1 MEYDGGLLMIGSLPS
16 GVSKYRFVP
25 ECISLY
31 EVEGEFYTTL
41 QDAMERCQ
49 IKQFRSGKMPK
60 ISQIG
65 QGFSNSPD
73 IRDVFGATILKPC
86 NYVPLSK
93 VLGFDIDYINSCYAL
108 SDTVIERMLRDG
120 RRRRMLFL
128 FWKTPFFR
136 ERYPYIVKVD
146 PSSGPQVM
154 DAEFMSRLIEQP
166 FKHWTSFTRG
176 YNARLT
182 AVTEMVFAFTRED
195 DAFKFKMMLPW

>member
-1 MEYDGGLLMIGSLPS
+1 M
-16 GVSKYRFVP
+16 VKKYRFMP
-25 ECISLY
+25 DRISLF
-31 EVEGEFYTTL
+31 EIDGEFYTTL

-49 IKQFRSGKMPK
+49 MKQFRSGKMPK

-65 QGFSNSPD
+65 QGFTGDPD
-73 IRDVFGATILKPC
+73 LRDVFGATILKPC

-93 VLGFDIDYINSCYAL
+93 VLGVDIDYINCCYAL
-108 SDTVIERMLRDG
+108 SDSIIERMIREG
-120 RRRRMLFL
+120 RRRRLL
-128 FWKTPFFR
+128 FWKMPFFR
-136 ERYPYIVKVD
+136 ERYPYVVKVD

-154 DAEFMSRLIEQP
+154 DAEFMGRLIEQP

-182 AVTEMVFAFTRED
+182 PVTEMVFAFTRED